1 MLGSCVKL
9 TKTDWLWPT
18 TQAEDMQYWSPL
30 HFVYDP
36 PSQLELP
43 TRLEW
48 VDSFELH
55 LSDFPHETKPTIK
68 TTDEAAAT
76 RPEVATASR
85 AGAEGEIHR
94 VDPDFGSSLTVSN
107 RDSHSNCWVNWK
119 IMGQPCG
126 FQV

>member
-1 MLGSCVKL
+1 MVGSCVKL

-76 RPEVATASR
+76 RPEVATGSGLSR
-85 AGAEGEIHR
+85 ARQAAGGCDTAAACATGAEGLLVARQLGCEHR
-94 VDPDFGSSLTVSN
+94 PFPSV
-107 RDSHSNCWVNWK
+107 
-119 IMGQPCG
+119 
-126 FQV
+126 